1 MRLDAARACVILKG
15 IALARG
21 RHVSAILKDAAH
33 WKERAED
40 ARRVAAQLTEP
51 EDRARML
58 EIAENYERLAVRA
71 QVRAEAELSGPAPTV
86 IGRNALLPAAGTT
99 NLPRNRAVQLKAV
112 NLFGRPRD

>member
-1 MRLDAARACVILKG
+1 LRHTEE

-51 EDRARML
+51 EDRAKML

-71 QVRAEAELSGPAPTV
+71 QVRAEADSPGP
-86 IGRNALLPAAGTT
+86 R
-99 NLPRNRAVQLKAV
+99 
-112 NLFGRPRD
+112 RP

>member
-1 MRLDAARACVILKG
+1 
-15 IALARG
+15 
-21 RHVSAILKDAAH
+21 VSAILKDAAH

-71 QVRAEAELSGPAPTV
+71 QVRADADPPGP
-86 IGRNALLPAAGTT
+86 R
-99 NLPRNRAVQLKAV
+99 
-112 NLFGRPRD
+112 RP